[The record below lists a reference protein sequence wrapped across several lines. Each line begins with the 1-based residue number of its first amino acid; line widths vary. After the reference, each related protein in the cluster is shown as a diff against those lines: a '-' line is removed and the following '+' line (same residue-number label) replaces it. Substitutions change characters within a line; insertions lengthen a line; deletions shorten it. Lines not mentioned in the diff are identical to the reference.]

1 MNAIAETTVPAITV
15 RREIAV
21 PAGEL
26 FDAWLDPELLAAWMR
41 PGSFPNSI
49 VRNDPREGGA
59 FEIRMQ
65 GPNGEIPHRGV
76 YRTIDRP
83 RRLVFTWISVHTL
96 ERETL
101 VTVDFHARGKSTEI
115 VLKHELFPDAE
126 AARKH
131 EGGWTQILENLGG
144 AGNAAAA
151 PSCGTSAA

>member
-1 MNAIAETTVPAITV
+1 MKAATETPVPAITI
-15 RREIAV
+15 RREFAV

-41 PGSFPNSI
+41 PGSFPPSI
-49 VRNDPREGGA
+49 VRNDPREGGT

-65 GPNGEIPHRGV
+65 GPSGEILHSGV

-101 VTVDFHARGKSTEI
+101 VTVDFHARGTSTEI
-115 VLKHELFPDAE
+115 ILKHEMFPDAE

-131 EGGWTQILENLGG
+131 EGGWTQILENLRGT
-144 AGNAAAA
+144 GNPAAA
-151 PSCGTSAA
+151 PSCGVSAA